1 MSDRSVARQ
10 YAHALF
16 DVAERAAQTQ
26 TVGRDVAEMAALVA
40 NHADLKAVMDTPLV
54 TPRQK
59 RGLLDALIAAGGPIN
74 IEVQRMLE
82 LLADRDR
89 LRLLGDVAAAYVAR
103 LMDAER
109 VVSADVVSAVPLNE
123 QGQAQ
128 LALALGK
135 VTGRTVTVHVRVDP
149 SIVGGVIARVGSL
162 VFDGSVTRQIER
174 FGERLHA
181 EA

>member
-1 MSDRSVARQ
+1 MSDRSIARQ

-16 DVAERAAQTQ
+16 DVAARSGETQ
-26 TVGRDVAEMAALVA
+26 AVGRYIAEMAVLVA
-40 NHADLKAVMDTPLV
+40 NHADLKSVIETPLV
-54 TPRQK
+54 TPSQK

-89 LRLLGDVAAAYVAR
+89 LRLLGEVAAAYAAR

-123 QGQAQ
+123 EGQAQ
-128 LALALGK
+128 LARALGK
-135 VTGRTVTVHVRVDP
+135 VTGRTVTIHVRVDP

-174 FGERLHA
+174 MRERLHA

>member
-16 DVAERAAQTQ
+16 DVAERAGETQ
-26 TVGRDVAEMAALVA
+26 PVGRYIAEMAALVA
-40 NHADLKAVMDTPLV
+40 NHADLKAVIDTPLV
-54 TPRQK
+54 TPSQK
-59 RGLLDALIAAGGPIN
+59 RGLLNALITAGGPIN
-74 IEVQRMLE
+74 IEAQRMLE

-89 LRLLGDVAAAYVAR
+89 LRLLGDVAAAYAAR
-103 LMDAER
+103 VMDAER
-109 VVSADVVSAVPLNE
+109 IVSADVVSAVPLNE
-123 QGQAQ
+123 QGQTQ

-174 FGERLHA
+174 FRERLHA